1 MEDTKPTEQEM
12 IISKDTVSSRIKTAV
27 IVKLYSSWGILR
39 NEDGDILFRVGNLFL
54 ATTKLKV
61 RCTSLLKSCLTE
73 AEKVYRKR
81 WQVQR
86 DRRHGRENRSVKSRG
101 H

>member
-39 NEDGDILFRVGNLFL
+39 NEEGDILFRVANLFCDS
-54 ATTKLKV
+54 AKLEV
-61 RCTSLLKSCLTE
+61 RCTTLLKSCLTE

-81 WQVQR
+81 
-86 DRRHGRENRSVKSRG
+86 
-101 H
+101 